1 MNGSA
6 ASRATAILLRALRE
20 AVVTVLATAGAA
32 AASQW
37 AQSGAASAVLGAVL
51 ALSLA
56 RSHLAAERRGWLEA
70 LALLPVVSLAAMG
83 VGLLLREWPWPG
95 AAVFTAVVAASSWI
109 RRFGPLAQRLGRLVT
124 LPFVT
129 LLVVP
134 PLPRPAGP
142 LAPVMALVAPVAIAL
157 MALACVLVAQRVG
170 RLLGWLPATTPAA
183 APAPPASAPGT
194 LRPSAPVRLAL
205 QMGVALA
212 VAFAVGL
219 LAFPTHW
226 RWLVLTALLV
236 NTGSIGRFDVV
247 RRGALRVGGAA
258 GGTVLAMA
266 IAGHA
271 AGGAGTVAALIL
283 ACVFVGVF
291 LRPLGYGW
299 WVLCITLALALL
311 QQLQPAAAPLLLWQR
326 LGEIAIGAVI
336 SIAAAALVFPIP
348 SLDILRKRVAGALA
362 AMSDAL
368 DPQAAE
374 RHPETIAGAMILVRQ
389 MRPVFRAHR
398 LARPSSVARPAD
410 WIDTLLACEA
420 PVLALVERGQ
430 APGAVRKAVGA
441 ARKAMREPVEIGPA
455 LGMLR
460 EALEAAGRHRE
471 DSPAA

>member
-1 MNGSA
+1 LNGSA
-6 ASRATAILLRALRE
+6 ASRATTILLRALRE
-20 AVVTVLATAGAA
+20 AVVTVLAMAGAA
-32 AASQW
+32 AAAQW
-37 AQSGAASAVLGAVL
+37 VQPGPAAAVLGAVL
-51 ALSLA
+51 ALSLV

-70 LALLPVVSLAAMG
+70 LVALPVVSLAAMG
-83 VGLLLREWPWPG
+83 VGVLLHESPWLG
-95 AAVFTAVVAASSWI
+95 AAVFTAVVASSSWI

-129 LLVVP
+129 LLIVP
-134 PLPRPAGP
+134 PLPRQPGAPAA
-142 LAPVMALVAPVAIAL
+142 LAAPVAIAL

-170 RLLGWLPATTPAA
+170 RLLGWLPAKPPAA
-183 APAPPASAPGT
+183 AVRPPTPAPSA

-205 QMGVALA
+205 QAGAALA

-236 NTGSIGRFDVV
+236 NAGSIGRFDVV
-247 RRGALRVGGAA
+247 RRGVLRVAGAA
-258 GGTVLAMA
+258 GGTVLAMGL
-266 IAGHA
+266 AGHA

-299 WVLCITLALALL
+299 WVLCITLALAVL

-336 SIAAAALVFPIP
+336 SVAAAAFVFPIP
-348 SLDILRKRVAGALA
+348 SQDILRRRVAGALA
-362 AMSDAL
+362 AISEAL

-374 RHPETIAGAMILVRQ
+374 RRPEAIAGAMIRVRQ
-389 MRPVFRAHR
+389 MRPVFRAYR
-398 LARPSSVARPAD
+398 FARPSSAPRPAD

-420 PVLALVERGQ
+420 PVLALAGRGQ

-441 ARKAMREPVEIGPA
+441 ARKAMREPAEIGPA
-455 LGMLR
+455 LAALR
-460 EALEAAGRHRE
+460 EALERAA
-471 DSPAA
+471 AAA